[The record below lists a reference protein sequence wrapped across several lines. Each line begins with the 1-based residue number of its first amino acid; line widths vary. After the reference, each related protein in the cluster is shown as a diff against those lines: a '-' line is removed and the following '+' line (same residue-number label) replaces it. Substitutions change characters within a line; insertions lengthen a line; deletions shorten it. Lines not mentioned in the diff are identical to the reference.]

1 MGGRRFF
8 LWDMTGTKQTLVYCR
23 LSREDKDKGAG
34 FEVQERELRRRIVD
48 REDLVTLNGYG
59 CNQDMSPRE
68 DGFFFEDF
76 SGTGVRKRKIFWSI
90 LVAICGE
97 CNGEEGM
104 CYSKAPQ
111 GNALGLGALLVY
123 DTDRLARNTEE
134 FLRLKRFFSD
144 HNVELVV
151 AMGVQ
156 FQDPE
161 KPRAMEEGM
170 QEMKAVFDSLYPK
183 FVRDKVKDA
192 YEQKANVEKRWWGRI
207 PPGFKVRPQDGKI
220 EPKSA
225 MVIQVIRYMLMGYN
239 PYQIGELGMAENIDG
254 KYIKYNFKRIY
265 KLKDTLRKE
274 ADKYGKNGRIIL
286 PESLYDIEPLT
297 SRTLKRSFSLENVH
311 AASAVSEMEI
321 AQNPNQI
328 PVGVQKAENRF
339 WRNIGKEAPQLL
351 QKDSEQENDEQSE
364 DYTSPQTQETQEKPQ
379 AKRPGR
385 PRKIVQQN
393 HQEQSEPSN
402 QEGNTGVVKGQA
414 KSAENFE
421 PMFLD

>member
-1 MGGRRFF
+1 M
-8 LWDMTGTKQTLVYCR
+8 KQTIVYCR

-34 FEVQERELRRRIVD
+34 FEVQERELRRKIGD
-48 REDLVTLNGYG
+48 REDLVALTGYG
-59 CNQDMSPRE
+59 CNQDMTPRE

-90 LVAICGE
+90 LLAICKE

-104 CYSKAPQ
+104 CYSKTPQ
-111 GNALGLGALLVY
+111 GNAMNLGALLVY

-144 HNVELVV
+144 HKVELVV

-192 YEQKANVEKRWWGRI
+192 FEQKSNIERRWWGRI
-207 PPGFKVRPQDGKI
+207 PPGFRIRPEDGKV

-225 MVIQVIRYMLMGYN
+225 MVVQVIRYLLMGYN
-239 PYQIGELGMAENIDG
+239 PYQIGELGLAENIDG
-254 KYIKYNFKRIY
+254 KYIRYNWKRIY
-265 KLKDTLRKE
+265 KLRDTLRKE

-297 SRTLKRSFSLENVH
+297 SRTLKRKDSFSLQNAH

-321 AQNPNQI
+321 AQNPNL
-328 PVGVQKAENRF
+328 PKNVQKAEDRF
-339 WRNIGKEAPQLL
+339 WKSIGKEAPQLL
-351 QKDSEQENDEQSE
+351 PKDSEV
-364 DYTSPQTQETQEKPQ
+364 ETQEKEN
-379 AKRPGR
+379 
-385 PRKIVQQN
+385 PRSDEVQQN

-402 QEGNTGVVKGQA
+402 QVEHNPSVEKKKVRVE
-414 KSAENFE
+414 ENFA
-421 PMFLD
+421 PIFDLD